1 MIIYLE
7 GPDGSGK
14 STLSDVITEELMNRD
29 LLFIQT
35 KDGYCNVDTHPRSKY
50 RNTPQQLIDAFVD
63 MAYKEAIF
71 VLDRGPISDVI
82 YRHFD
87 DYKPVL
93 NEHQVVD
100 LLSLLKDK
108 VKVIFCNNDIA
119 EQKMLERGDDNP
131 IAIEK
136 HKDITNCYRQ
146 YMKSIRHE
154 MFDYTKTTA
163 PIFADKIVDSL
174 SEEDS
179 ICIVSIINK

>member
-14 STLSDVITEELMNRD
+14 STLSDALTDELITRD
-29 LLFIQT
+29 MPVMQI
-35 KDGYCNVDTHPRSKY
+35 KDGKCGVDTHPKSPF
-50 RNTPQQLIDAFVD
+50 RNTPDQLISALAQLAYSD
-63 MAYKEAIF
+63 MIY

-93 NEHQVVD
+93 NEGQVVD
-100 LLSLLKDK
+100 LLSLLKDN
-108 VKVIFCNNDIA
+108 VKVIFCDNDIA

-136 HKDITNCYRQ
+136 HKEITNCYRNF
-146 YMKSIRHE
+146 MKSIKHE
-154 MFDYTKTTA
+154 VFDYTRTTA
-163 PIFADKIVDSL
+163 PTFADMIIDSL
-174 SEEDS
+174 KEE
-179 ICIVSIINK
+179 

>member
-14 STLSDVITEELMNRD
+14 STLSDAITDELITRD
-29 LLFIQT
+29 MTVIQT
-35 KDGYCNVDTHPRSKY
+35 KDGQCDIDTHPKSKY
-50 RNTPQQLIDAFVD
+50 RNTPQQLIEAFVD
-63 MAYKEAIF
+63 MAYKDAIF

-93 NEHQVVD
+93 NESQVAD

-108 VKVIFCNNDIA
+108 VKVIFCDNDVA

-136 HKDITNCYRQ
+136 HKDITNCYRN
-146 YMKSIRHE
+146 YMKFIRHE
-154 MFDYTKTTA
+154 VFDYTRTTA
-163 PIFADKIVDSL
+163 SIFADKIINNL
-174 SEEDS
+174 SEEDL
-179 ICIVSIINK
+179 ICADY

>member
-14 STLSDVITEELMNRD
+14 STLSDALTDELITRD
-29 LLFIQT
+29 MPVIQT
-35 KDGYCNVDTHPRSKY
+35 KDGKCGVDTHPKSPF
-50 RNTPQQLIDAFVD
+50 RNTPDQLISALAQLAYSD
-63 MAYKEAIF
+63 MIY

-87 DYKPVL
+87 EYEPVL
-93 NEHQVVD
+93 NEGQVVD

-108 VKVIFCNNDIA
+108 VKVIFCDNDIA

-136 HKDITNCYRQ
+136 HKEITNCYRNF
-146 YMKSIRHE
+146 MKFIKHE
-154 MFDYTKTTA
+154 VFDYTRTTA
-163 PIFADKIVDSL
+163 PIFADMIIDSL
-174 SEEDS
+174 KEE
-179 ICIVSIINK
+179 

>member
-14 STLSDVITEELMNRD
+14 STLSDALTNELITRD
-29 LLFIQT
+29 MPVIQT
-35 KDGYCNVDTHPRSKY
+35 KDGKCDIDTHPRSEY
-50 RNTPQQLIDAFVD
+50 RNDAQTLIETFVNY
-63 MAYKEAIF
+63 AYMDTIF

-93 NEHQVVD
+93 NEGQVVD

-108 VKVIFCNNDIA
+108 VKVIFCDNDVA

-136 HKDITNCYRQ
+136 HKEITNCYRNF
-146 YMKSIRHE
+146 MKSIKHE
-154 MFDYTKTTA
+154 VFDYTRTTA
-163 PIFADKIVDSL
+163 LIFADKIIDSL
-174 SEEDS
+174 KEEE
-179 ICIVSIINK
+179 CAN